1 MTIRLRLREVPL
13 NLQERFRGAIES
25 ALDGD
30 WSVTLS
36 KSHLD
41 GQWHLQLD
49 GTAQRYR
56 IVLPALE
63 EVSANRLEALIRQL
77 VAVENPLPTRAPTSL
92 ASADARP

>member
-1 MTIRLRLREVPL
+1 MTIKLRLREVPPD
-13 NLQERFRGAIES
+13 LQDRFRGAIES

-49 GTAQRYR
+49 GTSQRCR

-63 EVSANRLEALIRQL
+63 EVSASRLEALIREL
-77 VAVENPLPTRAPTSL
+77 FAVENPLSTRAATPL
-92 ASADARP
+92 ASADARH

>member
-13 NLQERFRGAIES
+13 EFQERFRSAIES

-41 GQWHLQLD
+41 GQWHLQLE
-49 GTAQRYR
+49 GTSQRYR

-63 EVSANRLEALIRQL
+63 EVSASRLEALIRQL
-77 VAVENPLPTRAPTSL
+77 VAVDNPLPTRAPITL

>member
-1 MTIRLRLREVPL
+1 MTISLRLREVPL
-13 NLQERFRGAIES
+13 DFQHTFRGAIES

-49 GTAQRYR
+49 GMSQRYR

-63 EVSANRLEALIRQL
+63 EVSASRLEALIRQL
-77 VAVENPLPTRAPTSL
+77 VAGDNAPPTRPPTPR